1 MVKIK
6 AVTARFEQVK
16 ALAEH
21 AHALAEHIKALAV
34 LTLQRVEVFEMEFIE
49 RDIYRFKTF
58 RRNLLM
64 DLVRSFFLRKLA
76 RPLIEAQTPN
86 GRLSLKIIGRPISRR
101 PPRISISPKTLLS
114 L

>member
-16 ALAEH
+16 VLAEH
-21 AHALAEHIKALAV
+21 VEALAV

-76 RPLIEAQTPN
+76 KPLIEARTPN